1 MRFLPVILALALTA
15 AFAHADSGTLNPG
28 DDVVIGNIHIANLE
42 GAGGS
47 VNYASTEFAISL
59 VVHDDAVCA
68 VLKRGPEPQ
77 SHRVG
82 SLVLGG
88 GFYAQ
93 ANVNGAYIAV
103 LGDNAAALA
112 LALRPRHTNNGNTID
127 LLGNGN
133 IAAAVRWCYGE
144 GQALMNKIRFG
155 LNSLFSASFND
166 AYISGD
172 TKGTSD
178 LLWAN
183 RTVDVAGEGN
193 ETIAWDGFACRDDR
207 NDDLA
212 PRDVA
217 VDPADIRKDRSDAAK
232 TDAVALD
239 RG

>member
-1 MRFLPVILALALTA
+1 MAFEEVLGEGLRGFELRGLASRPEDAQA
-15 AFAHADSGTLNPG
+15 GG
-28 DDVVIGNIHIANLE
+28 LE
-42 GAGGS
+42 G
-47 VNYASTEFAISL
+47 I
-59 VVHDDAVCA
+59 DDAQ
-68 VLKRGPEPQ
+68 RQ
-77 SHRVG
+77 RR
-82 SLVLGG
+82 LGTDDG
-88 GFYAQ
+88 EAD
-93 ANVNGAYIAV
+93 
-103 LGDNAAALA
+103 L